1 MNGKK
6 RDYHDNL
13 LLACAI
19 VVVVM
24 EIARFIL
31 EFLR

>member
-1 MNGKK
+1 MSRK

-13 LLACAI
+13 LLVCAI
-19 VVVVM
+19 IVVVM
-24 EIARFIL
+24 ETARFIL